1 MVNDETGKQ
10 SSKKVTGVVS
20 EYVIKKMT
28 EENDQ
33 KKAKPKADESKSV

>member
-1 MVNDETGKQ
+1 MLNDDVAGKKL
-10 SSKKVTGVVS
+10 KKAAGVAS

-28 EENDQ
+28 EENEQ

>member
-1 MVNDETGKQ
+1 MVNDEAGKQ

-28 EENDQ
+28 QEDDQ
-33 KKAKPKADESKSV
+33 KKAKPKADEPKSI

>member
-1 MVNDETGKQ
+1 MVNDDAVKQ

-28 EENDQ
+28 QEDEQ

>member
-1 MVNDETGKQ
+1 MVNDDAVKQ
-10 SSKKVTGVVS
+10 SSKKATGVVS

-33 KKAKPKADESKSV
+33 KKAKPKADEPKSV

>member
-1 MVNDETGKQ
+1 MVNDDAVKKSSVKATGL
-10 SSKKVTGVVS
+10 VS

-28 EENDQ
+28 QEDDQ

>member
-1 MVNDETGKQ
+1 MVNDDAVRK
-10 SSKKVTGVVS
+10 SSKKATGVVS

-28 EENDQ
+28 QEDDQ